1 MPCAGGGVVGEHT
14 VMFAGIGE
22 RIELTHRFI
31 DRVIFAAGALKAAK
45 WVANQPA
52 GLYSMQGAPRSASLT
67 GKGCHDCLYRGRP
80 GRMPTEPRDHPGR
93 RDRLR
98 GPHSADHFEKLP
110 ALGKEIKLYT
120 QAVYREDAQTL
131 YGFSDRES
139 RDFFR
144 MIVDKVSGIGPKIA
158 LNLLGSLSLPTLKT
172 SIASG
177 DVGML
182 SKAQG
187 LVGKKNR
194 RKNRSRAQG
203 QSLAQRK
210 QRLKPLLPL
219 PLGRRKTPPENSTI
233 SVPIRMLSPPFLPS
247 ASN

>member
-1 MPCAGGGVVGEHT
+1 MIAFIEGDLVECQLNLAIIQVG
-14 VMFAGIGE
+14 GIGYE
-22 RIELTHRFI
+22 VHIPLTT
-31 DRVIFAAGALKAAK
+31 
-45 WVANQPA
+45 
-52 GLYSMQGAPRSASLT
+52 S
-67 GKGCHDCLYRGRP
+67 
-80 GRMPTEPRDHPGR
+80 
-93 RDRLR
+93 
-98 GPHSADHFEKLP
+98 EKLP

-187 LVGKKNR
+187 LGKKTAERIVVELKDKVLPKGTTIETAPASSPGATEDAAGELNDLGPYQDALSALLTLGYKATEADQAV
-194 RKNRSRAQG
+194 RKAADALGQG
-203 QSLAQRK
+203 ATTEELIRK
-210 QRLKPLLPL
+210 A
-219 PLGRRKTPPENSTI
+219 LGR
-233 SVPIRMLSPPFLPS
+233 
-247 ASN
+247 